1 MLGPIPQDKLTIIS
15 GTITRTWKV
24 WLQNLQNL
32 VDFGETPSGE
42 TEIIGANGLSFGGHY
57 QILRIISSTAGNTT
71 VTKNPQIAPGFDG
84 QVGIIEGLDNTRTV
98 TISNGNGIVL
108 KGASPFVIA
117 NNDVIQLHYNK
128 GKDLWIEDYRN
139 T

>member
-1 MLGPIPQDKLTIIS
+1 MLGPAPKDPMTLPNNEVS
-15 GTITRTWKV
+15 RTWKV
-24 WLQNLQNL
+24 WLQNAQNL
-32 VDFGETPSGE
+32 IDFGEPPSGE
-42 TEIIGANGLSFGGHY
+42 TEIIGANGLAFAGHY
-57 QILRIISSTAGNTT
+57 QILRIISSTGGNTT

-84 QVGIIEGLDNTRTV
+84 QVGIIEGLNNTRTV

-108 KGASPFVIA
+108 KGGTPFAIA

-128 GKDLWIEDYRN
+128 SKDLWIEDYRN